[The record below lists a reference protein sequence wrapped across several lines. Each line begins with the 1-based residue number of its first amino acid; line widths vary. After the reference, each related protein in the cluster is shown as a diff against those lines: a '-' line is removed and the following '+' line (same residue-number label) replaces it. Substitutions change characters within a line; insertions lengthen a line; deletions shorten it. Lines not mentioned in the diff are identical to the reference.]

1 MTRKR
6 IIAPILLC
14 VCLAIGM
21 YTLNSRAMRQS
32 PIPPQTT
39 QAIPFTREVTSC
51 AKGVRVVN
59 AEVTNAGTP
68 NATVEVQI
76 ENVSSLGIIAV
87 SLDATNGCESYT
99 TTLRSSFKEDRP
111 IIVVKP
117 HQTDTLIMGLVFG
130 DVPLQIGGV
139 FYEDGTE
146 EGCTSSL
153 KTLHELIEAAKS
165 KKESSNEANPH
176 SPLPSSPKFICNI
189 HNISCLW

>member
-1 MTRKR
+1 VVK
-6 IIAPILLC
+6 A
-14 VCLAIGM
+14 
-21 YTLNSRAMRQS
+21 
-32 PIPPQTT
+32 
-39 QAIPFTREVTSC
+39 E
-51 AKGVRVVN
+51 VVN
-59 AEVTNAGTP
+59 AGTS

-76 ENVSSLGIIAV
+76 ENVSDLGITAV
-87 SLDATNGCESYT
+87 SLEATNDRASYT
-99 TTLRSSFKEDRP
+99 VTLRSSFKEDRP

-153 KTLHELIEAAKS
+153 KTLHEVRDTEKS

-176 SPLPSSPKFICNI
+176 NPLPSSR
-189 HNISCLW
+189 